1 MTDNA
6 RQQAILAIYNKRPD
20 FYTDVRVF
28 NSVPKM
34 NQRICA
40 IDELLLQHQCPEKS
54 KLEMERLLLLNKIQ
68 FWYPMPYSED
78 ANLRALYTNVFNLLC
93 DSQNRYTEEKNEEQE
108 ELKRR
113 HIVLLLHTIFCN
125 LSFEQLREEEE
136 ASL

>member
-1 MTDNA
+1 
-6 RQQAILAIYNKRPD
+6 
-20 FYTDVRVF
+20 
-28 NSVPKM
+28 
-34 NQRICA
+34 
-40 IDELLLQHQCPEKS
+40 
-54 KLEMERLLLLNKIQ
+54 
-68 FWYPMPYSED
+68 MPYSED